1 MYAHAILLKRHS
13 KFIMKKSEQPLYP
26 KLSPIYNKI
35 LQLLSAILLIV
46 LLMTLWL
53 STAEK
58 SEQVLS
64 LHFKQ
69 TADKFLQQAIAG
81 VSVLLVEKEIS
92 QSKKSRDAQLQSYLN
107 HLGEADF
114 IKQVHLYDKTG
125 LLLLKSTSDGEA
137 SASIKSL
144 YGIDERLKTLNKS
157 SKYSPFV
164 SEIRTEQLI
173 GYLRLTIEKS
183 YLTATLAK
191 DNYNT
196 QTLSRL
202 LLIIAGLVG
211 FLLTRGLNRFSRQGF
226 RMPDVNTK
234 LTTKK

>member
-13 KFIMKKSEQPLYP
+13 KFIMNKSEQPLYP

-107 HLGEADF
+107 QLGEADF

-164 SEIRTEQLI
+164 SEIRTEKLI

-191 DNYNT
+191 DNYNR

-226 RMPDVNTK
+226 RIPDVT
-234 LTTKK
+234 LTVKK

>member
-1 MYAHAILLKRHS
+1 
-13 KFIMKKSEQPLYP
+13 MKQSEQPLYP

-58 SEQVLS
+58 SEQALS
-64 LHFKQ
+64 LHFEQ
-69 TADKFLQQAIAG
+69 TAEKFLEQAIVG
-81 VSVLLVEKEIS
+81 VSVLLVEKKTAK
-92 QSKKSRDAQLQSYLN
+92 SKKAQNAQLQTYIN
-107 HLGEADF
+107 QLGEADF
-114 IKQVHLYDKTG
+114 IKQVHLYDETG
-125 LLLLKSTSDGEA
+125 LLLFKSDSGGEA

-144 YGIDERLKTLNKS
+144 YGIDESLQTLNKS
-157 SKYSPFV
+157 RKYSPFV
-164 SEIRTEQLI
+164 SEIRTSKLV

-183 YLTATLAK
+183 YLTTGLAK
-191 DNYNT
+191 NNDNT
-196 QTLSRL
+196 QTLYRF

-226 RMPDVNTK
+226 RIPETDFSV
-234 LTTKK
+234 KK

>member
-1 MYAHAILLKRHS
+1 MYAHEKAQQVY
-13 KFIMKKSEQPLYP
+13 MKQSEQSLYP

-53 STAEK
+53 SNTEK
-58 SEQVLS
+58 SEQALT

-69 TADKFLQQAIAG
+69 TADKFLQQAIVG
-81 VSVLLVEKEIS
+81 VSVILEEKEFS
-92 QSKKSRDAQLQSYLN
+92 QSKKSRRDQLQAYLN
-107 HLGEADF
+107 HLGNADF
-114 IKQVHLYDKTG
+114 IKQIHLYDATG
-125 LLLLKSTSDGEA
+125 LLLLKSDSGGEA

-144 YGIDERLKTLNKS
+144 YGVDETVQTLNKS
-157 SKYSPFV
+157 GKYSPFI
-164 SEIRTEQLI
+164 SEIRHDKLI

-183 YLTATLAK
+183 YLTNTLAK
-191 DNYNT
+191 DNYNS
-196 QTLSRL
+196 QTLYRF

-226 RMPDVNTK
+226 RIPDTNSTV
-234 LTTKK
+234 KK